1 MLPPDVHQG
10 QPERADP
17 FPLRPGGRQRPDRAG
32 GHREPE

>member
-10 QPERADP
+10 EPERADP
-17 FPLRPGGRQRPDRAG
+17 FPLRPGGRRRPDPG